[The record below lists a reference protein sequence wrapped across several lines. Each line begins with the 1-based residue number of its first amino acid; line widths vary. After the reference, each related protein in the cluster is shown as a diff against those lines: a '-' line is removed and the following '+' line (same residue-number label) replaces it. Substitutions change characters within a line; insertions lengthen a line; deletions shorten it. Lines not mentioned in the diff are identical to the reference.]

1 MGRIVCIGI
10 IFLMVVFAAQPAFAE
25 KSIDEKIVYINN
37 PFDVSHLIIKD
48 FSTNS
53 CTPTDTKVELCLQP
67 YDKEDFSSKKQV
79 DIARDSTV
87 QTDKSNLPQ
96 PSGNPQDSLTE
107 NSNNLALPLGLSF
120 DSSEAAMGAINKS
133 LNLFSNRI
141 KERFALWLER
151 SARYVEI
158 MKEVLKEKNVPT
170 ELVFLPMIESG
181 FNLNAYSR
189 AHAVGPWQFIEATG
203 KRYGLII
210 DWWRDERKDPV
221 KSTKA
226 AANYLKDLYRMFGSW
241 ELALAAYNAGEGRIS
256 RALKKT
262 YSDDYWDLLRTNQI
276 RDETKN
282 YVPHYIAA
290 TMIAEKPE
298 EFGFHYLDYHEPL
311 EYDEITIHAPVDIEV
326 IALCANTTV
335 NEIKQLNAE
344 LRRWS
349 TPPHVSRYTIKL
361 PADSKENFILNLSKI
376 PDEERFSF
384 DTYKVKKGENIRTIA
399 KKLNIPAIAI
409 IELNA
414 FTGLENLK
422 TGDIIKIPPKD
433 KFFADLHDKMLVKK
447 VAAKQNINKNSTA
460 KKSENKKSSTKETKI
475 KTKTKSKTKK
485 A

>member
-1 MGRIVCIGI
+1 MKRIVFIS
-10 IFLMVVFAAQPAFAE
+10 IFFLLLAVQPSFAE
-25 KSIDEKIVYINN
+25 KVINEN
-37 PFDVSHLIIKD
+37 AFSVSETFDISYLISKD
-48 FSTNS
+48 LSSNT
-53 CTPTDTKVELCLQP
+53 CIPTDAKVELCLQS
-67 YDKEDFSSKKQV
+67 DEIEDFLSKKPIE
-79 DIARDSTV
+79 IAQESTV
-87 QTDKSNLPQ
+87 QPDKSNLLQAPANLQ
-96 PSGNPQDSLTE
+96 ASLME
-107 NSNNLALPLGLSF
+107 NNNKPLFPLGLSF
-120 DSSEAAMGAINKS
+120 DSGEAAMIAINKS

-141 KERFALWLER
+141 KERFSVWLER

-158 MKEVLKEKNVPT
+158 MKDVLKEKNVPT
-170 ELVFLPMIESG
+170 ELVFLPLIESG

-189 AHAVGPWQFIEATG
+189 ANAVGPWQFIESTG

-256 RALKKT
+256 KALKRT
-262 YSDDYWDLLRTNQI
+262 YSDDYWDLLRTDHI

-290 TMIAEKPE
+290 TMIAKKPE
-298 EFGFHYLDYHEPL
+298 DFGFHRLDYHEPL
-311 EYDEITIHAPVDIEV
+311 QYDEVTIHAPIDIEV
-326 IALCANTTV
+326 IAQCANTTV
-335 NEIKQLNAE
+335 NEIRRLNAE

-349 TPPHVSRYTIKL
+349 TPPHVRGYTIKL
-361 PADSKENFILNLSKI
+361 PAASKENFVLNLSKI

-384 DTYKVKKGENIRTIA
+384 DTYKVKKGENIRTVA

-409 IELNA
+409 IELNS

-422 TGDIIKIPPKD
+422 AGDVIKIPPKD
-433 KFFADLHDKMLVKK
+433 KFSADLHDKMSAKKVSAKKTINNKNLTVKK
-447 VAAKQNINKNSTA
+447 TP
-460 KKSENKKSSTKETKI
+460 NKKSAATKESKHRT
-475 KTKTKSKTKK
+475 KTKK

>member
-1 MGRIVCIGI
+1 MSRIVCIGI
-10 IFLMVVFAAQPAFAE
+10 IFLVVAFAAPLSFAE
-25 KSIDEKIVYINN
+25 KGIDEKVNSISN
-37 PFDVSHLIIKD
+37 PFDMLHLIIKD
-48 FSTNS
+48 FSTKV
-53 CTPTDTKVELCLQP
+53 CTPTETKVELCLQP
-67 YDKEDFSSKKQV
+67 YDKEDFSSKKQI
-79 DIARDSTV
+79 DIAQDSTI
-87 QTDKSNLPQ
+87 QSDKSNLLQ
-96 PSGNPQDSLTE
+96 PSANPQDSLAE
-107 NSNNLALPLGLSF
+107 SNNKLALPLGLSF

-141 KERFALWLER
+141 KERFSLWLER

-158 MKEVLKEKNVPT
+158 MKEVLKEKNMPT

-189 AHAVGPWQFIEATG
+189 AHAAGPWQFIEATG

-210 DWWRDERKDPV
+210 DWWRDERRDPV

-298 EFGFHYLDYHEPL
+298 DFGFHFLDYHEPL
-311 EYDEITIHAPVDIEV
+311 EYDEITIHTPVDIEV

-349 TPPHVSRYTIKL
+349 TPPHVSRYTIRL

-376 PDEERFSF
+376 PYEERFSF
-384 DTYKVKKGENIRTIA
+384 DTYKVKKGENIRAIA
-399 KKLNIPAIAI
+399 KKLSIPAIAI
-409 IELNA
+409 IEMNA

-422 TGDIIKIPPKD
+422 AGDIIKVPPKD
-433 KFFADLHDKMLVKK
+433 KFFVDLHDKMLLKK
-447 VAAKQNINKNSTA
+447 VAAKQSIDKNSTL
-460 KKSENKKSSTKETKI
+460 KKSKNKKSYKKENTI
-475 KTKTKSKTKK
+475 KTRTKAKVKK

>member
-1 MGRIVCIGI
+1 MKRFVFIS
-10 IFLMVVFAAQPAFAE
+10 IFFLLINVQPSFAE
-25 KSIDEKIVYINN
+25 KIINEN
-37 PFDVSHLIIKD
+37 AFSASESFDISHLIFKD
-48 FSTNS
+48 LSSNT
-53 CTPTDTKVELCLQP
+53 CIPTDEKVELCLQS
-67 YDKEDFSSKKQV
+67 DEIEDFYSKKLV
-79 DIARDSTV
+79 EIAQESPA
-87 QTDKSNLPQ
+87 QSDKSNLLQ
-96 PSGNPQDSLTE
+96 PNANHQALLVE
-107 NSNNLALPLGLSF
+107 NNNKPTFPLGLSF
-120 DSSEAAMGAINKS
+120 DSGEAAMIAINKS
-133 LNLFSNRI
+133 LNLFSSRI
-141 KERFALWLER
+141 KESFSVWLER

-158 MKEVLKEKNVPT
+158 MKDVLKEKNVPT
-170 ELVFLPMIESG
+170 ELVFLPLIESG
-181 FNLNAYSR
+181 FNLNAYSK
-189 AHAVGPWQFIEATG
+189 AHAVGPWQFIESTG

-290 TMIAEKPE
+290 TMIAIKPE
-298 EFGFHYLDYHEPL
+298 DFGFHRLDYHEPL

-326 IALCANTTV
+326 IAQCANTTV
-335 NEIKQLNAE
+335 NEIRRLNAE

-349 TPPHVSRYTIKL
+349 TPPHVRGYTIKL
-361 PADSKENFILNLSKI
+361 PVASKEDFALNLSKI
-376 PDEERFSF
+376 PDRDRFSF
-384 DTYKVKKGENIRTIA
+384 DAYKVKKGENIRTVA

-409 IELNA
+409 IELNS

-422 TGDIIKIPPKD
+422 AGDVIKIPPKD
-433 KFFADLHDKMLVKK
+433 KFSADIHDKMSAKK
-447 VAAKQNINKNSTA
+447 VSAKKTINKNSTA
-460 KKSENKKSSTKETKI
+460 KKTPNKKSTAKDNKHRA
-475 KTKTKSKTKK
+475 KTKK